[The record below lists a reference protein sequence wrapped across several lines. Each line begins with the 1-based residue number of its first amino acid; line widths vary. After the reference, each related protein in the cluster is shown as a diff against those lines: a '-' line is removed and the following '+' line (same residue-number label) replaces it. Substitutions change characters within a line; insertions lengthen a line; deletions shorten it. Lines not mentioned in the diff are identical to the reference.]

1 MSDELKYK
9 VSIETDQIEAG
20 DLIAPSAIQALVE
33 LNAEIE
39 DYRKQL
45 NQLKALEK
53 EQGELTEDQAML
65 QERLKGRIKE
75 TSTEYNRQQR
85 ELVKM
90 ETATKAVGGSYNDLV
105 KQNAALSAAMRAL
118 PLDDTTGELAKL
130 QAQYNANNE
139 RLKAFDKAMGNHQ
152 RNVGNY
158 SSALDN
164 LGGILSGIPG
174 PIGDIVRTF
183 EQFSKVLQA
192 SGVSMATKTTVIRG
206 FTDAENTATVAT
218 AANTSAQVG
227 QATAVQ
233 ASAAAIGFDTQATV
247 ANTAATTGNT
257 AATSANATAQT
268 AQAAGATASAAATGT
283 LTVAQRALNLV
294 MKANPILLVV
304 GAVAALVSAF
314 SGLQPVMDKIKLVTT
329 AVSSAFQFLRDTVY
343 NFIMGEEAL
352 QRSFGESIRLS
363 IELERATQRLR
374 DARNEQVV
382 ASAQARQM
390 IEQARLD
397 AKDETLS
404 IEERIKSLQR
414 AIDLEE
420 INTARQ
426 IQLAE
431 QQLMIERQ
439 KVDQYKS
446 TADELEALANLEA
459 EYINIG
465 TQSLVRQRE
474 LRKQLNTLER
484 TLRAEEKARIDKAT
498 REQEKA
504 TREFERQLTQ
514 RRLALA
520 AYRDAVRSDTESI
533 AQGLRKADEAYIQ
546 GLADLPALDIDTSRD
561 EAVLSQ
567 AFALGEELS
576 AQTVDQAVR
585 LGDTL
590 QALELRQAEE
600 LRQRKLL
607 YLSLNYT
614 DQEAA
619 QMALTDLTLRF
630 AQERADAEVEIER
643 QKSAMITET
652 MTNLGNTITGIGT
665 AIFGKNKALAIA
677 QAIIDT
683 YAAANSAMKSTI
695 GGPIIK
701 GAAVA
706 AVIAKGLA
714 NVKAIQSTK
723 IGSMG
728 AGGTGASTGS
738 AITESSVL
746 NTRAADVIRQNNA
759 QINAGMGVA
768 SMLSPNMG
776 MQPTFLVE
784 AKVDRDGMALAVRDG
799 ERSLKSQQIS
809 YM

>member
-1 MSDELKYK
+1 MADELKYK
-9 VSIETDQIEAG
+9 VSIETEAVEAS

-45 NQLKALEK
+45 SQLKAVEK
-53 EQGELTEDQAML
+53 EQGELTAEQAEL

-90 ETATKAVGGSYNDLV
+90 QTATKAVGGSYNDLV

-118 PLDDTTGELAKL
+118 PLDDTTGELQKL

-139 RLKAFDKAMGNHQ
+139 RLKEFDKAMGNHQ

-164 LGGILSGIPG
+164 LGGMLSSIPG

-206 FTDAENTATVAT
+206 FTDAENAATVAT
-218 AANTSAQVG
+218 AANTTAQAG
-227 QATAVQ
+227 QATSVQ

-247 ANTAATTGNT
+247 ANTAATAGNT
-257 AATSANATAQT
+257 TATAANAASQT
-268 AQAAGATASAAATGT
+268 AQAAGATTAAAATGT

-294 MKANPILLVV
+294 MKANPVLLVV
-304 GAVAALVSAF
+304 AAVAALASAF
-314 SGLQPVMDKIKLVTT
+314 RGLQPVMDQVKLVTT
-329 AVSSAFQFLRDTVY
+329 AVSSAFQFLRDTVFR
-343 NFIMGEEAL
+343 FIMGEEAL
-352 QRSFGESIRLS
+352 QATFMESIRLS

-397 AKDETLS
+397 AKDETLT
-404 IEERIKSLQR
+404 IEERIKALQR

-474 LRKQLNTLER
+474 LREQLNTLER
-484 TLRAEEKARIDKAT
+484 TLRAEEKARIDQAT
-498 REQEKA
+498 REQQEA

-520 AYRDAVRSDTESI
+520 AYRDAVASDTESI
-533 AQGLRKADEAYIQ
+533 EQSIRKSDEAYIQ
-546 GLADLPALDIDTSRD
+546 GLADLPALDLDTSRD
-561 EAVLSQ
+561 EAVLAQ
-567 AFALGEELS
+567 AFALGEELA
-576 AQTVDQAVR
+576 AQTVDQAIR

-652 MTNLGNTITGIGT
+652 VTNLGNTITGIGT
-665 AIFGKNKALAIA
+665 AIFGKNKAIAIA

-683 YAAANSAMKSTI
+683 YAAANSALKSTP
-695 GGPIIK
+695 GGPLVK
-701 GAAVA
+701 GLAVA

-714 NVKAIQSTK
+714 NVRTISQTQ
-723 IGSMG
+723 IGSSSMSVRG
-728 AGGTGASTGS
+728 ADAGAATF
-738 AITESSVL
+738 
-746 NTRAADVIRQNNA
+746 TRETIMQ
-759 QINAGMGVA
+759 GVGA
-768 SMLSPNMG
+768 NMG
-776 MQPTFLVE
+776 QVLATNTSNNIGAFVGRPIDGQDREIRIE
-784 AKVDRDGMALAVRDG
+784 ANVNRRGLAIAVREG
-799 ERSLKSQQIS
+799 EQEIRTEQFA
-809 YM
+809 YV

>member
-1 MSDELKYK
+1 MADELKYK
-9 VSIETDQIEAG
+9 VSIETEAVEAS

-45 NQLKALEK
+45 RQLKAVEK
-53 EQGELTEDQAML
+53 EQGELTAEQAEL

-118 PLDDTTGELAKL
+118 PLDDTTGELQKL
-130 QAQYNANNE
+130 QAQYNANNA
-139 RLKAFDKAMGNHQ
+139 RLKEFDKAMGNHQ

-206 FTDAENTATVAT
+206 FTDAENAATVAT
-218 AANTSAQVG
+218 AANTTAQVG

-247 ANTAATTGNT
+247 ANTAATAANTG
-257 AATSANATAQT
+257 ATSANATAQT
-268 AQAAGATASAAATGT
+268 AQAAGATAATAATGT

-294 MKANPILLVV
+294 MKANPILLIV

-314 SGLQPVMDKIKLVTT
+314 RGLQPVMDQIKLVTT
-329 AVSSAFQFLRDTVY
+329 AVSSAFQFLRDTVFR
-343 NFIMGEEAL
+343 FIMGEEAL
-352 QRSFGESIRLS
+352 QATFMESIRLS

-374 DARNEQVV
+374 DARNEQIV

-397 AKDETLS
+397 AKDETLT
-404 IEERIKSLQR
+404 IEERIKALQR

-431 QQLMIERQ
+431 QQLMIDRQ

-474 LRKQLNTLER
+474 LREQLNTLER
-484 TLRAEEKARIDKAT
+484 TLRAEEKARIDQAT
-498 REQEKA
+498 REQQEA

-533 AQGLRKADEAYIQ
+533 AQSIRKADEAYIQ

-576 AQTVDQAVR
+576 AQTVEQAVR

-607 YLSLNYT
+607 YMSLNYT

-630 AQERADAEVEIER
+630 AQERADAELAI
-643 QKSAMITET
+643 QQALIDQQIQNFQ
-652 MTNLGNTITGIGT
+652 NLGNTITGIGT
-665 AIFGKNKALAIA
+665 AIFGKNKAIAIA

-683 YAAANSAMKSTI
+683 YAAANSALKSTP
-695 GGPIIK
+695 GGPLVK
-701 GAAVA
+701 GLAVA

-714 NVKAIQSTK
+714 NVRTISQTQ
-723 IGSMG
+723 IGSSG
-728 AGGTGASTGS
+728 AGSGATGGNMAGMAVTAAGTLIPRNLVTQGVGAM
-738 AITESSVL
+738 
-746 NTRAADVIRQNNA
+746 NMAATAAPA
-759 QINAGMGVA
+759 QAVAEQPININA
-768 SMLSPNMG
+768 S
-776 MQPTFLVE
+776 
-784 AKVDRDGMALAVRDG
+784 VDQQGMAIAVRRG
-799 ERSLKSQQIS
+799 EQQIRSQQVTFT
-809 YM
+809 